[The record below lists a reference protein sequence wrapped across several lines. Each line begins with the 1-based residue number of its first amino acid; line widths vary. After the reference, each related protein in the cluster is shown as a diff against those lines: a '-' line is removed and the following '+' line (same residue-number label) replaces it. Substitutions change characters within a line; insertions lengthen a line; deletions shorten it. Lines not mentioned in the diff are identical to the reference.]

1 MKSSEIEIAWAGPPQ
16 CQRCGI
22 RDLVLFA
29 DLRQDDFSLI
39 HQPIDELRFDVGD
52 VVYRAGDRP
61 DHVFTVREG
70 LVKLE
75 QYLANGGH
83 RIVRLLTQ
91 GDVLGM
97 EALLGQAYQHEARV
111 LEPLLVCRIPVSVV
125 ERLSR
130 DTPRLHRQ
138 LLTRWQ
144 RAVADADAWLTAL
157 STGTAQARV
166 ARLLLRLTDGRADR
180 RCFLP
185 TRDDIGAML
194 GITSETAS
202 RVVAE
207 LKRGGLV
214 HELDAK
220 HARVDRDG
228 LQRIASR

>member
-1 MKSSEIEIAWAGPPQ
+1 LKGLDIEIAWEGPPQ

-29 DLRQDDFSLI
+29 DLQRDDFRLI
-39 HQPIDELRFDVGD
+39 HQPIDELGFAVGD
-52 VVYRAGDRP
+52 VVYRPGDRP

-83 RIVRLLTQ
+83 RIVRLLSQ

-97 EALLGQAYQHEARV
+97 EALLGQPYQHEATV
-111 LEPLLVCRIPVSVV
+111 LEPLLVCRIPISVV

-130 DTPRLHRQ
+130 ETPRLHRQ

-144 RAVADADAWLTAL
+144 RAVTDADAWLTGL

-166 ARLLLRLTDGRADR
+166 ARLLLRLSERRPDR

-214 HELDAK
+214 RELDPK
-220 HARVDRDG
+220 HAQIDSDG

>member
-1 MKSSEIEIAWAGPPQ
+1 MKSRDTEIAWEGPPQ
-16 CQRCGI
+16 CRRCGM

-29 DLRQDDFSLI
+29 DLRQDDFRLI
-39 HQPIDELRFDVGD
+39 HQPIYEVRFNVGD
-52 VVYRAGDRP
+52 IVYQPGDRP
-61 DHVFTVREG
+61 DYVFTVRAG
-70 LVKLE
+70 LVKLV

-83 RIVRLLTQ
+83 RRVRLLSQ
-91 GDVLGM
+91 GDAPGM
-97 EALLGQAYQHEARV
+97 EALLGQDYQHEARV
-111 LEPLLVCRIPVSVV
+111 LEALLVCRIPVSVV

-144 RAVADADAWLTAL
+144 RAVSDADAWLTGL

-166 ARLLLRLTDGRADR
+166 ARLLLRLTDRRPDR
-180 RCFLP
+180 RCYLP

-214 HELDAK
+214 RELDPK
-220 HARVDRDG
+220 HAQIDPDG
-228 LQRIASR
+228 LQRIALR